1 MNWDQFNILL
11 ADDDRD
17 DYLFFKEV
25 LEDLQISSNL
35 TVVNN
40 GDQLMETIANKTS
53 QLPHL
58 IFLDLNMPRKNGFEC
73 LAEIKRN
80 KNIEQIPV
88 IIISTS
94 YNQKIV
100 DKLYET
106 GAQYYIRK
114 PIKFSEFKKIINR
127 AIELALQKNIVQ
139 PSKETFVL
147 KVD

>member
-1 MNWDQFNILL
+1 MNRAPLNIIL
-11 ADDDRD
+11 ADDDSD

-25 LEDLQISSNL
+25 LEDLKVSANL
-35 TVVNN
+35 IVVNN

-73 LAEIKRN
+73 LAEIKSN
-80 KNIEQIPV
+80 KKLEQIPV

-100 DKLYET
+100 DKLYKT
-106 GAQYYIRK
+106 GARYYIRK
-114 PIKFSEFKKIINR
+114 PTKFSEFKKIINR
-127 AIELALQKNIVQ
+127 AINLALQKNIVQ
-139 PSKETFVL
+139 PSKENFVL